1 MKKTSEE
8 AKQHRERMWALLS
21 QMRKEQM
28 VWSGWTEGMGIY
40 VALGEYIL
48 ELTDSDKPHDSWL
61 MEARQSFLEWKKDNE
76 DVHSTPPA
84 NRKAS

>member
-8 AKQHRERMWALLS
+8 RKQHSERMWALLS
-21 QMRKEQM
+21 QMREEQM
-28 VWSGWTEGMGIY
+28 AWFGWTDGMGTY

-48 ELTDSDKPHDSWL
+48 ELTDSDTPHDSWL
-61 MEARQSFLEWKKDNE
+61 MDVRKSFLEWKKDH
-76 DVHSTPPA
+76 DIQLTPPA

>member
-8 AKQHRERMWALLS
+8 KKQHSERMDAILN
-21 QMRKEQM
+21 QMRDEQM
-28 VWSGWTEGMGIY
+28 AWFGWTDGMGKY

-48 ELTDSDKPHDSWL
+48 ELTDSDEPHDSWL
-61 MEARQSFLEWKKDNE
+61 MDARKSFLDWKKD
-76 DVHSTPPA
+76 HHIQLTPPP

>member
-8 AKQHRERMWALLS
+8 SKQHSERMWALLS
-21 QMRKEQM
+21 QMREEQM
-28 VWSGWTEGMGIY
+28 AWFGWTDGMGIH

-48 ELTDSDKPHDSWL
+48 QLTESDVPHDSWL
-61 MEARQSFLEWKKDNE
+61 MDARKSFLEWKKDHNIQL
-76 DVHSTPPA
+76 TPPV